1 MKLKFSGFV
10 SIIIILIG
18 IICLFAF
25 RSVPVTR
32 IWSSY
37 NMLYADKSVS
47 EHDILEYLS
56 RAGCKDVISLSS
68 QRIPIRSSIV
78 PIEPKLNS
86 YLNDRNFYFSDQE
99 KEFNLFYIPSEY
111 ESRTEQA
118 VVSMQK
124 DGNIKAGMDGHEKY
138 PWTVPLICIAV
149 ALSLLFFAKNRN
161 PFAAGAVFPVCMS
174 ASLPFYPVASAVCLV
189 LLALFMVNHIWGR
202 RRYLLAVFTSP
213 WVMVPLI
220 TAMIVFFMVSMQCGI
235 LGLLVFLASAGATCL
250 LRSRELY
257 LDSKSSFKYELIFS
271 ARQLPL
277 MYSRTAKATAALML
291 PMALLF
297 AMFAVSSVVSPK
309 STANGLSVP
318 SPAGALS
325 DGQWKIPALR
335 EYYDWAWKTLAFPY
349 INLNSKDSQHVN
361 MDFFEEEAT
370 EGSVITVS
378 RFVQTENGISQEDEA
393 VMKFDGKFKDS
404 LKKGI
409 DDLDYPAI
417 EKLMKSEGEQT
428 RVAYSASL
436 TGKNT
441 ASTVRNGVSLVL
453 LAFMFLEVIFMYLF
467 YFVIRRKKYENNK

>member
-1 MKLKFSGFV
+1 
-10 SIIIILIG
+10 
-18 IICLFAF
+18 
-25 RSVPVTR
+25 
-32 IWSSY
+32 
-37 NMLYADKSVS
+37 
-47 EHDILEYLS
+47 
-56 RAGCKDVISLSS
+56 
-68 QRIPIRSSIV
+68 
-78 PIEPKLNS
+78 
-86 YLNDRNFYFSDQE
+86 
-99 KEFNLFYIPSEY
+99 
-111 ESRTEQA
+111 
-118 VVSMQK
+118 
-124 DGNIKAGMDGHEKY
+124 
-138 PWTVPLICIAV
+138 
-149 ALSLLFFAKNRN
+149 
-161 PFAAGAVFPVCMS
+161 
-174 ASLPFYPVASAVCLV
+174 
-189 LLALFMVNHIWGR
+189 
-202 RRYLLAVFTSP
+202 
-213 WVMVPLI
+213 
-220 TAMIVFFMVSMQCGI
+220 
-235 LGLLVFLASAGATCL
+235 
-250 LRSRELY
+250 
-257 LDSKSSFKYELIFS
+257 
-271 ARQLPL
+271 

-291 PMALLF
+291 PMALIF

-325 DGQWKIPALR
+325 DGQGKIPALR

-361 MDFFEEEAT
+361 MAFFEEEAT

>member
-18 IICLFAF
+18 IACLFAF

-37 NMLYADKSVS
+37 NMLYATKSVS
-47 EHDILEYLS
+47 EQDVLEYLS
-56 RAGCKDVISLSS
+56 HAGCKDVISLSS
-68 QRIPIRSSIV
+68 QRIPVRSSVV

-86 YLNDRNFYFSDQE
+86 YLNDRNYYFSDQE
-99 KEFNLFYIPSEY
+99 KAFNLFYIPSEY

-124 DGNIKAGMDGHEKY
+124 DANIQAGMDGHEKY
-138 PWTVPLICIAV
+138 PWTVPLICLSVAIA
-149 ALSLLFFAKNRN
+149 LLFFAKNRH
-161 PFAAGAVFPVCMS
+161 PFALGAVFPVCMS
-174 ASLPFYPVASAVCLV
+174 ASLPFYPVASAVCLE
-189 LLALFMVNHIWGR
+189 LLALFMINHIWGR
-202 RRYLLAVFTSP
+202 RRYLFAVCTSL
-213 WVMVPLI
+213 WVLVPLI
-220 TAMIVFFMVSMQCGI
+220 TATLVFFMVSFRCGI
-235 LGLLVFLASAGATCL
+235 LGLLVFFASVGATCL

-257 LDSKSSFKYELIFS
+257 LESKSPFTYELIFS

-291 PMALLF
+291 PMALIF

-309 STANGLSVP
+309 STVNGLSVP

-325 DGQWKIPALR
+325 EGQAKIPALK

-349 INLNSKDSQHVN
+349 INLNSQNSQHVN
-361 MDFFEEEAT
+361 MAFFEEEAK
-370 EGSVITVS
+370 EGSVVTVS
-378 RFVQTENGISQEDEA
+378 KFVHTEDGIAQEDET

-404 LKKGI
+404 LKKEI

-428 RVAYSASL
+428 RVAYSSSL

-441 ASTVRNGVSLVL
+441 ASTVRNGVSLLL
-453 LAFMFLEVIFMYLF
+453 LAFMFLEVIFMYIF

>member
-10 SIIIILIG
+10 SIITILIG

-68 QRIPIRSSIV
+68 QRIPIRSAVV

-99 KEFNLFYIPSEY
+99 RAFNLFYIPSEY

-118 VVSMQK
+118 LVSMQK
-124 DGNIKAGMDGHEKY
+124 DGNIQAGMDGHEKY
-138 PWTVPLICIAV
+138 PWTVPLICLAV
-149 ALSLLFFAKNRN
+149 ALALLFFAKNRH
-161 PFAAGAVFPVCMS
+161 PFAAGAIFPVCMS
-174 ASLPFYPVASAVCLV
+174 ASLPFYPVASAICLE

-202 RRYLLAVFTSP
+202 RRYLFAVFTSP
-213 WVMVPLI
+213 WVLVPLI
-220 TAMIVFFMVSMQCGI
+220 TALAVFFMVSFQCGI
-235 LGLLVFLASAGATCL
+235 LGLIVFLASAGATCL

-257 LDSKSSFKYELIFS
+257 LDSKSTFKYELIFS
-271 ARQLPL
+271 ARQLPI

-291 PMALLF
+291 PMAFIFALF
-297 AMFAVSSVVSPK
+297 AFSSVASPK
-309 STANGLSVP
+309 STVNGLSVP
-318 SPAGALS
+318 SPAGVLA
-325 DGQWKIPALR
+325 DGQGKIPALR

-349 INLNSKDSQHVN
+349 VNLNSEDSQHVN
-361 MDFFEEEAT
+361 MAFFEQEAEE
-370 EGSVITVS
+370 GNVVTVS
-378 RFVQTENGISQEDEA
+378 RFVQTEDGIAQEDEA

-409 DDLDYPAI
+409 DELDYPAI

-441 ASTVRNGVSLVL
+441 ASTVRNGVSLL
-453 LAFMFLEVIFMYLF
+453 MLALMFLEVIFMYIF